1 MTEPYRT
8 KGANAF
14 YEGGVKH
21 PQFGGGGGGSK
32 ENRLFE
38 KSASITST
46 LAATSLRNKRFQ
58 SSYCAKVRAGAKKKR
73 CSLPN
78 SLYELARK
86 RLLRRLP
93 PQKSSNSYKMRNVS
107 VEMRNKCISLVGR
120 DIPGDYLNLQMFFAS
135 FRVISFMRSQLT
147 NTYRQERMS

>member
-58 SSYCAKVRAGAKKKR
+58 SSYCAKVRAGAKKKGVLFPTL
-73 CSLPN
+73 STN
-78 SLYELARK
+78 SRGNACYA
-86 RLLRRLP
+86 
-93 PQKSSNSYKMRNVS
+93 
-107 VEMRNKCISLVGR
+107 G
-120 DIPGDYLNLQMFFAS
+120 YLHKKVQTHI
-135 FRVISFMRSQLT
+135 R
-147 NTYRQERMS
+147 